1 MSEASVLIKQLRAR
15 LKHLKRLWPTESS
28 RLFPPSVD
36 PAGLE
41 SRAAITQFLYVEDPP
56 ESVDLCFVL
65 GCPTPTN
72 MDKAIELYA
81 RGLAPVIMISGH
93 GPAPQPVPEA
103 VQFRDYALA
112 RGVPESALLLETES
126 TNTRE
131 NFVFSAPIIEAQI
144 GWSRIR
150 RVALVSKPYHARRAL
165 MTARHHWPAHLRLV
179 MQPSQRHDDLPAETW
194 WQTEAG
200 RAHVMRELI
209 AIGTYAQQGDIG
221 GF

>member
-1 MSEASVLIKQLRAR
+1 MLIKHLRAS
-15 LKHLKRLWPTESS
+15 LKRLWPTQSS
-28 RLFPPSVD
+28 QLSPPSVD

-41 SRAAITQFLYVEDPP
+41 SRSAITQFLFVEDPP
-56 ESVDLCFVL
+56 EPVDLCFVL

-93 GPAPQPVPEA
+93 GPAPQSVPEA

-112 RGVPESALLLETES
+112 RGVPEAAILLETES

-131 NFVFSAPIIEAQI
+131 NFVLSGPIIEAQI
-144 GWSRIR
+144 GWNRIR

-165 MTARHHWPAHLRLV
+165 MTARCHWPAHLRLV